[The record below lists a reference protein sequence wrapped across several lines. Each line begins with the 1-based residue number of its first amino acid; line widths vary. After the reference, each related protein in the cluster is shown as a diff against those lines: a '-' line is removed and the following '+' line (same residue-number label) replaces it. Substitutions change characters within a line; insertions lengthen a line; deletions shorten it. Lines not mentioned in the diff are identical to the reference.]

1 MDCNNSTSLNDEG
14 EVPAKAV
21 RKVKSFESNEACFRS
36 GPTKWI
42 IVLLIEAS
50 PSVIPQE

>member
-21 RKVKSFESNEACFRS
+21 RKVKSFESNEVEMFS
-36 GPTKWI
+36 KWSNI
-42 IVLLIEAS
+42 MDNSAHY
-50 PSVIPQE
+50 

>member
-21 RKVKSFESNEACFRS
+21 RKVKSFESNEACFW
-36 GPTKWI
+36 KWSNI
-42 IVLLIEAS
+42 MDNSA
-50 PSVIPQE
+50 PY